1 MPPKTTHQ
9 LSYSL
14 VDYIEAIHTLTRLHG
29 HAHTKDIAER
39 LNVKM
44 PSVTTALRHLK
55 SRGLI
60 SYNTHYPVELTA
72 DGLKIAQSIA
82 RSHQTLEDFFLKA
95 FALDPDT
102 AHFVSSSIDHIVN
115 EDIVKRFIIL
125 CNALEKRTDC
135 KPLAIYLTEAMQL
148 LNEHP
153 HDNYAPATELPPGT
167 HCIFANASKNLAD
180 AEKWLD
186 KLQLATGMRVIIG
199 TRSLDGSALSLLLG
213 HEQHRADLPV
223 AVAENLWMRELPE
236 TARNAT

>member
-1 MPPKTTHQ
+1 MPSNDPKQ

-14 VDYIEAIHTLTRLHG
+14 VDYIEAIHTLTHLHG

-44 PSVTTALRHLK
+44 PSVTTALRQLK

-60 SYNTHYPVELTA
+60 NYNTHYPVELTA
-72 DGLKIAQSIA
+72 DGLKIAQRIA
-82 RSHQTLEDFFLKA
+82 KSHQTLEDFFLRA

-125 CNALEKRTDC
+125 CNALQKRTDC

-148 LNEHP
+148 LNDHP
-153 HDNYAPATELPPGT
+153 GDNYAPATELAAGT
-167 HCIFANASKNLAD
+167 HCVFIRASKNLAD
-180 AEKWLD
+180 AETRLAE
-186 KLQLATGMRVIIG
+186 LQLSPGIVVHIG
-199 TRSLDGSALSLLLG
+199 TFSLDGSSLSLLLG
-213 HEQHRADLPV
+213 NEQRRVDLPI
-223 AVAENLWMRELPE
+223 AVAENLWMREVSE
-236 TARNAT
+236 NTQTAT

>member
-1 MPPKTTHQ
+1 MPQNDSKQ

-44 PSVTTALRHLK
+44 PSVTTALRQLK
-55 SRGLI
+55 ARGLI
-60 SYNTHYPVELTA
+60 NYNTHYPVELTP
-72 DGLKIAQSIA
+72 DGLKIAERIA
-82 RSHQTLEDFFLKA
+82 KSHQTLEDFFLKA
-95 FALDPDT
+95 FALAPDT

-115 EDIVKRFIIL
+115 DDIVKRFIIL

-135 KPLAIYLTEAMQL
+135 KPLAVYLTEAMQL
-148 LNEHP
+148 LNDHP
-153 HDNYAPATELPPGT
+153 GDTYAPATELPPGT
-167 HCIFANASKNLAD
+167 RCVFACASKNLAD
-180 AEKWLD
+180 AEERLV
-186 KLQLATGMRVIIG
+186 KLGLTPGKTVRIG
-199 TRSLDGSALSLLLG
+199 TFSLDGSMLSLMTG
-213 HEQHRADLPV
+213 DDAHRLDLPV

>member
-1 MPPKTTHQ
+1 MPANDPDQ

-60 SYNTHYPVELTA
+60 NYNTHYPVELTA
-72 DGLKIAQSIA
+72 DGLKIAERIA
-82 RSHQTLEDFFLKA
+82 KSHQTLEDFFLKA
-95 FALDPDT
+95 FALNPDT

-135 KPLAIYLTEAMQL
+135 RPLAVYLTEAMQL

-153 HDNYAPATELPPGT
+153 GETCATATEFAAGT
-167 HCIFANASKNLAD
+167 RCTFVCASKNLAD
-180 AEKWLD
+180 AEKRLAD
-186 KLQLATGMRVIIG
+186 MKLAPGTAVQIG
-199 TRSLDGSALSLLLG
+199 TFSLDGSTLSLMLG
-213 HEQHRADLPV
+213 DEARRVDLPV
-223 AVAENLWMRELPE
+223 AIAENLWMREVPE
-236 TARNAT
+236 TAREAT